1 VVRGSLTTVRPATA
15 DDAELLVRWHADP
28 EVARFWDGETFTAD
42 EIRDRLARSDVNHYV
57 VEAGG
62 EPVGYLQ
69 AWRDD
74 DARGLDMFLIPSARG
89 RGYGPDAATALA
101 GRLSADGGPPL
112 TVDPYAWNERAVR
125 AWQRAG
131 FEPVEERPADDEHT
145 DRWLL
150 MEFRDRGAAHDG

>member
-1 VVRGSLTTVRPATA
+1 
-15 DDAELLVRWHADP
+15 DAELLARWHADP

-42 EIRDRLARSDVNHYV
+42 EIRDRLARSDVNHHV

-62 EPVGYLQ
+62 GPGGYLP
-69 AWRDD
+69 AWRGG
-74 DARGLDMFLIPSARG
+74 DAPGARMFLVPAGARPRVG
-89 RGYGPDAATALA
+89 ARPGTGAPA
-101 GRLSADGGPPL
+101 GRVAADGGPRL
-112 TVDPYAWNERAVR
+112 TVDPYVWNERAVR

>member
-1 VVRGSLTTVRPATA
+1 MAVRGRLTVVRAATSA
-15 DDAELLVRWHADP
+15 DAELLARWHADP

-42 EIRDRLARSDVNHYV
+42 EIRDRLARADVNHYV

-89 RGYGPDAATALA
+89 RG
-101 GRLSADGGPPL
+101 
-112 TVDPYAWNERAVR
+112 
-125 AWQRAG
+125 
-131 FEPVEERPADDEHT
+131 
-145 DRWLL
+145 
-150 MEFRDRGAAHDG
+150 